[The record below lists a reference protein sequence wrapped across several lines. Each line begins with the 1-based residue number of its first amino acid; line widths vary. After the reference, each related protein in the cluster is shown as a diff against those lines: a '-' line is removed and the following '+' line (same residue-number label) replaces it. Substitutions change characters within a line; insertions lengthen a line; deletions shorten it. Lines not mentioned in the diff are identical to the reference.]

1 MCEIGGLTP
10 SDKTFRDSKR
20 YENSLCKGVYEDEN
34 KELLDLK
41 S

>member
-20 YENSLCKGVYEDEN
+20 YENSLVKGSYEDEN
-34 KELLDLK
+34 KELLELK

>member
-1 MCEIGGLTP
+1 MCEISGLQP

-20 YENSLCKGVYEDEN
+20 YENSLIKGVYEDEN
-34 KELLDLK
+34 KELLEIK